1 MSDHDDDL
9 DVDDV
14 LDTSEKR
21 RELLA
26 QERQIGGLD
35 PRSPEAR
42 RLRRELNKQAGIVG
56 GVDEQHVVYRAG
68 MTVFIGDVG
77 SGTGELGSGNVQS
90 RAVVAL
96 GLLYRGVSVS
106 EAAETVGMAPA
117 YFSRVYKAWFGYPS
131 SREERTR
138 GGSATL
144 NEPKGDR

>member
-1 MSDHDDDL
+1 VSLFDAL
-9 DVDDV
+9 
-14 LDTSEKR
+14 
-21 RELLA
+21 
-26 QERQIGGLD
+26 
-35 PRSPEAR
+35 EAR

-56 GVDEQHVVYRAG
+56 GVDEQHVVGRAG
-68 MTVFIGDVG
+68 MTVFVGDVG
-77 SGTGELGSGNVQS
+77 SGTGELGSGNVRS
-90 RAVVAL
+90 RAVVGAVVVSGSWRPETAQ

-117 YFSRVYKAWFGYPS
+117 DFSRVYKAWFGYPP